1 MRLFDANDKQRIE
14 SAIAALETRTAAEV
28 VVAVVPWS
36 GRPWAARALVAFGC
50 GLLAAWLVLDRFP
63 SVDPRAALVLE
74 LVVTFA
80 AFALFGVRALERLLV
95 APARAARDVE
105 EHAFALFA
113 RRGLHRTQGHTGVLV
128 LLSELERR
136 AVILGDEAIH
146 ARIGN
151 GGWQAYVDRI
161 VGGIRSGRAA
171 QGVVEVL
178 GRLTDVLAEIAPPVG
193 ANENEL
199 PNAVLDE
206 T

>member
-1 MRLFDANDKQRIE
+1 MPLFDASDKQRIE
-14 SAIAALETRTAAEV
+14 TAIAALETRTAAEV
-28 VVAVVPWS
+28 VVAVVPHS
-36 GRPWAARALVAFGC
+36 GRPWVTRAFVAFVF
-50 GLLAAWLVLDRFP
+50 GLLAAVLVLDARPFA
-63 SVDPRAALVLE
+63 DPRLAL
-74 LVVTFA
+74 LVDVAVTFA
-80 AFALFGVRALERLLV
+80 VFALFGLQALERLLI
-95 APARAARDVE
+95 APRLAAREVE

-113 RRGLHRTQGHTGVLV
+113 RRGLYRTQGHTGVLI

-146 ARIGN
+146 THLGED
-151 GGWQAYVDRI
+151 GWRAHIDRI
-161 VGGIRSGRAA
+161 VGAIRSGQAA
-171 QGVVEVL
+171 DGVVDVL